1 MSAKI
6 NKQVRS
12 SDLCYF

>member
-6 NKQVRS
+6 NNGHR
-12 SDLCYF
+12 